1 MLILWASAVSLASRT
16 ITVCPS
22 GCDYSK
28 IQEAIDAARPG
39 DTISVGPGIYQEN
52 LTIAK
57 SLRII
62 GSGREGTVID
72 GGGAEAVAS
81 IKADRVTFQGFGVR
95 GGKVG
100 ILVEGVC
107 HALLKD
113 NRIFGNTEIGIHLHD
128 SYENTLTG
136 NLVESNGEVQPL
148 YWGGHGIYLERAHG
162 NNIVENVVSGNG
174 ATGIRLKDSH
184 QNIITK
190 NLLEDN
196 APEHYD
202 HMDMPGLLH
211 AGGIILLR
219 SDFNTIEEN
228 ILRGNTPYGIQ
239 VVWGSLNRVAGNRVE
254 PSEREVHWMQ
264 LYMGIVIEGP
274 SQCCEPGPNA
284 SSNTIEGNI
293 VTGYEAVGLLLL
305 NTDGNLVC
313 CNRLEGSMIGLG
325 LFAWDWLPPEVLG
338 TLTLTQGNVIEANT
352 IQKNSRGI
360 FVMNKGGS
368 VLGGRVVLG
377 RNRIHWNNIAE
388 NGEFGL
394 FSVAA
399 EDLDARFNWWGDPSG
414 PYHPEKNPEGKGN
427 KVSDGVEFSPWLSSP
442 VRWCD

>member
-1 MLILWASAVSLASRT
+1 MKGGQNMNLRKVLKPAVLAPVLLVLGLGVVSSSVSVAQKT
-16 ITVCPS
+16 ISVCPA
-22 GCDYSK
+22 GCDFSS
-28 IQEAIDAARPG
+28 IQAAIDAAEPG
-39 DTISVGPGIYQEN
+39 DTIAIGPGIYQEN

-162 NNIVENVVSGNG
+162 NNLVENVVNGNG
-174 ATGIRLKDSH
+174 ATGIRLKDSR

-196 APEHYD
+196 APGLYD
-202 HMDMPGLLH
+202 MVDSPHLRH

-219 SDFNTIEEN
+219 SDFNTISEN
-228 ILRGNTPYGIQ
+228 ILRGNIPYGIQ
-239 VVWGSLNRVAGNRVE
+239 VVWGSLNQVRGNRVE
-254 PSEREVHWMQ
+254 PSEREVHPMQ

-274 SQCCEPGPNA
+274 SQSEPGPEA
-284 SSNTIEGNI
+284 SNNTIKGNL
-293 VTGYEAVGLLLL
+293 VTGYEGIGLLLL
-305 NTDGNLVC
+305 NTD
-313 CNRLEGSMIGLG
+313 
-325 LFAWDWLPPEVLG
+325 
-338 TLTLTQGNVIEANT
+338 
-352 IQKNSRGI
+352 
-360 FVMNKGGS
+360 
-368 VLGGRVVLG
+368 
-377 RNRIHWNNIAE
+377 
-388 NGEFGL
+388 
-394 FSVAA
+394 
-399 EDLDARFNWWGDPSG
+399 
-414 PYHPEKNPEGKGN
+414 
-427 KVSDGVEFSPWLSSP
+427 
-442 VRWCD
+442 